1 MMMMMMMM
9 NKGEHW
15 EKADLHSV
23 VTMAYPA
30 ELDDSTTNVVSMR
43 TSRPKWQT
51 WQKRDLTGLYTDY
64 SNLTGCLS
72 EH

>member
-23 VTMAYPA
+23 VTVAYPA
-30 ELDDSTTNVVSMR
+30 ELDDSTTNVVRKHAYKSAKMTDVTETR
-43 TSRPKWQT
+43 SYIH
-51 WQKRDLTGLYTDY
+51 GLQQLDWM
-64 SNLTGCLS
+64 SF
-72 EH
+72 

>member
-1 MMMMMMMM
+1 MMMMMM

-43 TSRPKWQT
+43 TSRPK
-51 WQKRDLTGLYTDY
+51 
-64 SNLTGCLS
+64 
-72 EH
+72 